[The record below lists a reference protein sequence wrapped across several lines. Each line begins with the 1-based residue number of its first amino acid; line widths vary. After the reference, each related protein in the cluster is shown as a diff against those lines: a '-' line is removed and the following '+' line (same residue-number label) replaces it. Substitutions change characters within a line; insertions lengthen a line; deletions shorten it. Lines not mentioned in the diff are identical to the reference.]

1 MIVTLSIGFILIFII
16 CIIIGLKF
24 LLRWANQQ
32 EDKYYIR
39 AFCFSKIPVSNQY
52 NYKFLVITENY
63 ENMVLEFSSDRDYSL
78 YKVYSCSKDQESLI
92 NNPQFIDWQF
102 IAIPEMSHMHDKT
115 NICNQPQNGEK
126 TIAVCYKEEF
136 SHTSNNATFRKYYM
150 KVIDINTGQVK
161 DDFNYETISSF
172 QYQVNRAYLCY
183 YSGGEYPFISY
194 SDDNIEA
201 LKQLNLI

>member
-1 MIVTLSIGFILIFII
+1 MI
-16 CIIIGLKF
+16 
-24 LLRWANQQ
+24 
-32 EDKYYIR
+32 
-39 AFCFSKIPVSNQY
+39 
-52 NYKFLVITENY
+52 
-63 ENMVLEFSSDRDYSL
+63 
-78 YKVYSCSKDQESLI
+78 
-92 NNPQFIDWQF
+92 
-102 IAIPEMSHMHDKT
+102 KT

-126 TIAVCYKEEF
+126 TIAVCYKEKV

-183 YSGGEYPFISY
+183 YNGGEYPFISY
-194 SDDNIEA
+194 SDDNIGA